1 MPMITVKI
9 LEGHS
14 DESKR
19 RMAAGIQKAVL
30 DNTHMQLSSSDVW
43 IVFEDVPE
51 KQWFWGDF
59 NE

>member
-14 DESKR
+14 EESKR
-19 RMAAGIQKAVL
+19 KMAAGIQRSIL
-30 DNTHMQLSSSDVW
+30 ENTHMKLTPSDVW

-59 NE
+59 DQ